1 MIRKNIVP
9 REVAIAPTFIND
21 TTFPREIQRITSTEG
36 KSSISKDNE
45 IIKDIIQRLNAFEN
59 EIKELNFKLENYDET
74 LKDEYLKNNIQ
85 EQRLLQ
91 VELDIQ
97 KLKDRR

>member
-9 REVAIAPTFIND
+9 PTINNEVNA
-21 TTFPREIQRITSTEG
+21 PREIKRIT
-36 KSSISKDNE
+36 SISKDDE
-45 IIKDIIQRLNAFEN
+45 VVKDIISRLQALEN
-59 EIKELNFKLENYDET
+59 EIKELSSKLENYDET